1 MSSNVSKELT
11 SCASAGS
18 GKRATADKGFPK
30 RSLSKLVR
38 LQKYLASCGVG
49 SRRACEQVIADSRV
63 SVNGAIVSQQG
74 VSVTPGVDVVE
85 VDGQQVFPQQKLY
98 FMLNKPGGVLCTCQD
113 THGRRTF
120 LDLLPDVTE
129 RLYPVGRLDQDSEGL
144 LIVTND
150 GALALRLTHPRHEV
164 AKVYHVRLNYP
175 LTNIARRRM
184 LSGIESE
191 GEMLHAEAVEPV
203 PARPSEY
210 LITLREGRKRQVR
223 RMVREVKLSVLTLQR
238 ISVGSLTLGNLPLG
252 KVRALS
258 RAEIETLFHEAGV
271 VDEEGAEGSE
281 R

>member
-1 MSSNVSKELT
+1 MSLNVSKELT
-11 SCASAGS
+11 SCASVGS
-18 GKRATADKGFPK
+18 GKRATADTGFPK
-30 RSLSKLVR
+30 QSLSKLVR

-49 SRRACEQVIADSRV
+49 SRRACEQFITDCRV
-63 SVNGAIVSQQG
+63 TVNGEVVSLQG
-74 VSVTPGVDVVE
+74 VSVDPDADVVE
-85 VDGQQVFPQQKLY
+85 VDGQRVFPQQKLY
-98 FMLNKPGGVLCTCQD
+98 FMLNKPAEVLCTCQD

-120 LDLLPDVTE
+120 LDFFPGITE

-175 LTNIARRRM
+175 LPETARRRM

-210 LITLREGRKRQVR
+210 RIILREGRKRQVR
-223 RMVREVKLSVLTLQR
+223 RMVRELKLRVLTLQR
-238 ISVGSLTLGNLPLG
+238 ISVGSLVLGNLPVG

-258 RAEIETLFHEAGV
+258 RFEIDTLFSEAGV
-271 VDEEGAEGSE
+271 DS
-281 R
+281 

>member
-1 MSSNVSKELT
+1 MSLNVSKELT

-18 GKRATADKGFPK
+18 GKKAAADKGFPK
-30 RSLSKLVR
+30 QSLSKLVR

-49 SRRACEQVIADSRV
+49 SRRACEQYIADSRV
-63 SVNGAIVSQQG
+63 SVNGAVVSQQG
-74 VSVTPGVDVVE
+74 VSVTPGIDIVE
-85 VDGQQVFPQQKLY
+85 MDGQQVFPQQKLY

-120 LDLLPDVTE
+120 LDLLPDVKE

-175 LTNIARRRM
+175 LTETARHRM

-191 GEMLHAEAVEPV
+191 GEMLHAEEIVPV

-223 RMVREVKLSVLTLQR
+223 RMVREVKLNVLTLQR
-238 ISVGSLTLGNLPLG
+238 ISVGSLTLGSLPLG

-258 RAEIETLFHEAGV
+258 RVEIETLFREAGV
-271 VDEEGAEGSE
+271 G
-281 R
+281 

>member
-1 MSSNVSKELT
+1 MSSSVSKELT

-18 GKRATADKGFPK
+18 GKRAAADKGFPK

-49 SRRACEQVIADSRV
+49 SRRACEQFIADSRV
-63 SVNGAIVSQQG
+63 SVNGAVVSLQG
-74 VSVTPGVDVVE
+74 VSVTPGVDVVAM
-85 VDGQQVFPQQKLY
+85 DGRQVFPQQKLY
-98 FMLNKPGGVLCTCQD
+98 FMLNKPGEVLCTCQD

-120 LDLLPDVTE
+120 LDFFPGITE

-150 GALALRLTHPRHEV
+150 GELALRLTHPRHEV
-164 AKVYHVRLNYP
+164 AKVYQVRLNYP
-175 LTNIARRRM
+175 LPEQARRRM

-191 GEMLHAEAVEPV
+191 GEMLHAETVTPV

-223 RMVREVKLSVLTLQR
+223 RMVRELKLRVLTLQR
-238 ISVGSLTLGNLPLG
+238 ISVGSLTLGSLPLG

-258 RAEIETLFHEAGV
+258 RAEIETLFREAGEAH
-271 VDEEGAEGSE
+271 D
-281 R
+281 